1 MNSRYTLEIPETL
14 TDEEARI
21 VVDVLEEMIDCLCH
35 RLHEIDR
42 QLDPPDPHWE
52 TPEWMEPADND

>member
-1 MNSRYTLEIPETL
+1 MSSRYQLEIPETL

-42 QLDPPDPHWE
+42 QIDSPESDWE
-52 TPEWMEPADND
+52 TPTWMEETDAD